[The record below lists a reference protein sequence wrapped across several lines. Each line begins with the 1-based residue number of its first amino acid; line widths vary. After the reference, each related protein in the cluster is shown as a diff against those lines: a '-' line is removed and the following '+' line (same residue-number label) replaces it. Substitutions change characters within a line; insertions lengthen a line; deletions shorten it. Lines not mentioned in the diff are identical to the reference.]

1 MQGQDII
8 SRAEQAHSVWDD
20 SAKRGGPG
28 SVLVAGMT
36 YGAEGIGSV
45 CMYVRVFLQKSPYFS
60 MCLHVRAFTCHSR
73 RPCVCTQ
80 RVVRMCICSV
90 ISYLYCQ
97 TLLFFRLAP
106 TGVMHAHEFSFNN
119 FVSDVSQTFA
129 SGSDQLADRRA
140 QPQQELLFA
149 MD

>member
-45 CMYVRVFLQKSPYFS
+45 CMCVLFCKRVHQFPVCLCVCVRL
-60 MCLHVRAFTCHSR
+60 RAHSR
-73 RPCVCTQ
+73 RPCVCTNE
-80 RVVRMCICSV
+80 VVPLCLHSM
-90 ISYLYCQ
+90 ISYLYYQ
-97 TLLFFRLAP
+97 IRL
-106 TGVMHAHEFSFNN
+106 S
-119 FVSDVSQTFA
+119 
-129 SGSDQLADRRA
+129 
-140 QPQQELLFA
+140 
-149 MD
+149 